1 MVFQPACTDFVPDF
15 VAILDAVSVARGT
28 RFWEYGRRTIDS
40 SEESMASAPIPAAR
54 GSVLIVE
61 DESELLAEMEEVL
74 RRSGFAVEATSHP
87 RTAIEIA
94 TGRRGLDVVVTDIR
108 MPEIEGPDLIGILR
122 ARLPEEDGTQF
133 IVVTGV
139 ASVENAVGS
148 MRAGAM
154 DFLCKPIGRAELIRA
169 VDAAADRAR
178 QQRESR
184 AGADTAKR
192 LLGQL
197 EKMMA
202 QAQGQPAEEKPSSV
216 LLAHERRVD
225 AAMLRGLIK
234 ARARRDELFAL
245 EGEPSWDMLLDLASA
260 KLTGEELSVTA
271 VCIASRAS
279 MTTAL
284 RRLNELVEQG
294 TVLRRRDQNDG
305 RRHIVELSEAG
316 LKLLLDYLGEVGLEP
331 GI

>member
-216 LLAHERRVD
+216 LLAQ
-225 AAMLRGLIK
+225 
-234 ARARRDELFAL
+234 RARRDELFAL

>member
-1 MVFQPACTDFVPDF
+1 M
-15 VAILDAVSVARGT
+15 
-28 RFWEYGRRTIDS
+28 S
-40 SEESMASAPIPAAR
+40 SAPASATR
-54 GSVLIVE
+54 GRVLIVE
-61 DESELLAEMEEVL
+61 DECELLAEMEEVL
-74 RRSGFAVEATSHP
+74 RRSGFAVQATSHP
-87 RTAIEIA
+87 RTAIELA
-94 TGRRGLDVVVTDIR
+94 TGQRGLDVVVTDIR
-108 MPEIEGPDLIGILR
+108 MPEIEGVDLIGILR

-154 DFLCKPIGRAELIRA
+154 DFLRKPIGQAELIRA
-169 VDAAADRAR
+169 VDAATDRAR
-178 QQRESR
+178 SLREAR
-184 AGADTAKR
+184 AGAATAKR
-192 LLGQL
+192 LLDRL
-197 EKMMA
+197 ERMMA
-202 QAQGQPAEEKPSSV
+202 QAHPAADRNPS
-216 LLAHERRVD
+216 APARKRPID

-234 ARARRDELFAL
+234 ARARRDELFGL

-294 TVLRRRDQNDG
+294 LVLRRPDQNDG
-305 RRHIVELSEAG
+305 RRHIVELSDTG
-316 LKLLLDYLGEVGLEP
+316 LERLLDYLDEVGIGS

>member
-1 MVFQPACTDFVPDF
+1 M
-15 VAILDAVSVARGT
+15 ARGH
-28 RFWEYGRRTIDS
+28 
-40 SEESMASAPIPAAR
+40 
-54 GSVLIVE
+54 VLIVE
-61 DESELLAEMEEVL
+61 DESELLAEMEELL
-74 RRSGFAVEATSHP
+74 RRSGFVVQATSDP
-87 RTAIEIA
+87 RAAIEIA
-94 TGRRGLDVVVTDIR
+94 TAQRTLDVVVTDIR
-108 MPEIEGPDLIGILR
+108 MPEIEGLDLIGILR
-122 ARLPEEDGTQF
+122 ARLPEENGTQF
-133 IVVTGV
+133 VVVTGV
-139 ASVENAVGS
+139 PSVENAVGS

-154 DFLCKPIGRAELIRA
+154 DFLCKPIGRAELIRT

-178 QQRESR
+178 HLREAR
-184 AGADTAKR
+184 TAGETAKR

-202 QAQGQPAEEKPSSV
+202 QAHPADARPTAPKP
-216 LLAHERRVD
+216 ERRID

-271 VCIASRAS
+271 VCVGSRAS

-294 TVLRRRDQNDG
+294 MVLRRRDQSDG
-305 RRHIVELSEAG
+305 RRHIVELSDAG
-316 LKLLLDYLGEVGLEP
+316 LKRLLDYLDEVGGAP